1 MLCALPD
8 APQELGQVAGE
19 VNILGVI
26 AVALFIL
33 IPGAR
38 NTTPKHQNFLGPPC
52 A

>member
-1 MLCALPD
+1 
-8 APQELGQVAGE
+8 VAGE

-33 IPGAR
+33 IPGAQR
-38 NTTPKHQNFLGPPC
+38 NTQPHKGLGPPC